1 VLFDA
6 VVVLAGAAG
15 DDALSADPNAVSFLM
30 DACRHLKAIG
40 LSGATT
46 LAEKA
51 EITDVVG
58 VTDLDSASDIA
69 EFIKY
74 AKNGRVW
81 DREAA

>member
-1 VLFDA
+1 
-6 VVVLAGAAG
+6 
-15 DDALSADPNAVSFLM
+15 
-30 DACRHLKAIG
+30 

-51 EITDVVG
+51 DITDVVG

-69 EFIKY
+69 EFITY

-81 DREAA
+81 DREPA